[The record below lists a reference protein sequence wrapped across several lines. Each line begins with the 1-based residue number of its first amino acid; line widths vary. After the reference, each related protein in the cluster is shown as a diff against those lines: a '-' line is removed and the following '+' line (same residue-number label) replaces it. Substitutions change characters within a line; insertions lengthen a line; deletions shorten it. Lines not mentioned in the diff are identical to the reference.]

1 MPDPNTMVLWTLV
14 DPAYWIQCLSAAVFA
29 YAVLGVQRG
38 RPFRWLEALW
48 KTAFLVAS
56 FVAIH
61 VILSLLAFYF
71 RFFAGIGTWLAY
83 VGGVALFSL
92 LFSKLEHNAK
102 LITTVAVFS
111 AIITVFELGGV
122 MGRFLELTFPGFDSL
137 YAKAACAFL
146 LAAEGAVLC
155 RFRIARYYISVHAV
169 RLNVTACFVSAL
181 CVIVFDLFSVHVFE
195 RGGDAGLSA
204 LMAVILF
211 ALCLIN
217 TLCYLMS
224 YALSREHTNVLSLTA
239 ENQMNKSAA
248 SLMAVTEENLAELH
262 KIRHDIANQY
272 AYMRALLDRGDYDG
286 LRSYFDELTGTF
298 SEPLV
303 PMTDCGNYTLNL
315 IFNML
320 GAKARRQGVTLDIT
334 AAPPHEL
341 PFSELDLVKLY
352 TNIIDNAIEACVSE
366 EIPDPVV
373 TVTVNL
379 AGEYLFTR
387 VTNPTK
393 KENSYLLSGLP
404 TTKGAPRGH
413 GLGTGIVK
421 SIIKKNNGSISYSIE
436 DGRFIAEFLLCLKE
450 AAHE

>member
-1 MPDPNTMVLWTLV
+1 MPNVVIWWTLS
-14 DPAYWIQCLSAAVFA
+14 DPAYWIQCLSAAAFA
-29 YAVLGVQRG
+29 YAVLGFQRD
-38 RPFRWLEALW
+38 RPFRWLKALGEIG
-48 KTAFLVAS
+48 FLVVT
-56 FVAIH
+56 FVSIH
-61 VILSLLAFYF
+61 VILSLLTFYF
-71 RFFAGIGTWLAY
+71 RFFAGVGTWLAY

-92 LFSKLEHNAK
+92 LFSRLERNAR
-102 LITTVAVFS
+102 LIITVAVFS

-122 MGRFLELTFPGFDSL
+122 MGRFLEYTFPGFNSL
-137 YAKAACAFL
+137 YAKTACALL

-169 RLNVTACFVSAL
+169 RLNVSACTVSVL
-181 CVIVFDLFSVHVFE
+181 CVIVFDLFTVHVFE

-272 AYMRALLDRGDYDG
+272 AYMRALLDREDYSG
-286 LRSYFDELTGTF
+286 LRSYFEELTGTF

-303 PMTDCGNYTLNL
+303 PMTDCGNYTLDL

-320 GAKARRQGVTLDIT
+320 GAKARRQGVKLDIT

-352 TNIIDNAIEACVSE
+352 SNIIDNAIEACVAE
-366 EIPDPVV
+366 QIPDPVV

-387 VTNPTK
+387 VTNPTR
-393 KENSYLLSGLP
+393 KEKSYLLSGLLS
-404 TTKGAPRGH
+404 TKGAARGH

-436 DGRFIAEFLLCLKE
+436 DGVFIAEFLLCLKE
-450 AAHE
+450 SAHE